1 MVATSVLAFW
11 AAALFV
17 GPAPVGP
24 KPDRDREG
32 LRGPVQS
39 VLYLGARSYNPGTGG
54 AEAGAIFNN
63 AELPVVAVLPPA
75 APLAPAPPKPCR
87 FPMRSDRERDGLL
100 GAVRKVE
107 CIRDPTRAI
116 WTTCPSLETTYDH
129 GGWIE
134 EQVWADYDGSAAG
147 RGVRRRNPTTGNV
160 EVEGLDKTGNPTGI
174 RQVITCDEASRTLT
188 EETFTEQ
195 GGAGRRVLTFDAQGN
210 PTVEETL
217 YGDGLLNNRQI
228 HNYDQAGRLTETTI
242 EDSHDIGPGKVTY
255 RYGVAGA
262 LMERDWYNKA
272 GKLYSK
278 EFFTYKLDSH
288 GNWMERSSH
297 SCEPSPGKPAE
308 FGCGAP
314 TTERRRIIYHDGVS
328 CSPIDARHQ

>member
-1 MVATSVLAFW
+1 MLATSVLAFC

-17 GPAPVGP
+17 GPTPVGP
-24 KPDRDREG
+24 KPDRDRNG

-39 VLYLGARSYNPGTGG
+39 VFYPGARSDDRGPGD
-54 AEAGAIFNN
+54 AEARAIFNN
-63 AELPVVAVLPPA
+63 VESPVVAVLPPA
-75 APLAPAPPKPCR
+75 ALLAAAPLKPCR

-147 RGVRRRNPTTGNV
+147 RSVRRRNPTTGNV
-160 EVEGLDKTGNPTGI
+160 ELEGLDKTGNPTGI

-188 EETFTEQ
+188 EETFTAQ
-195 GGAGRRVLTFDAQGN
+195 GRASRRVLTFDVQGN
-210 PTVEETL
+210 LTVEETL

-228 HNYDQAGRLTETTI
+228 HSHDQAGRLTETTI
-242 EDSHDIGPGKVTY
+242 EDSHDIAPGKVTY
-255 RYGVAGA
+255 QYGVAGA
-262 LMERDWYNKA
+262 LTERDWYNKA

-288 GNWMERSSH
+288 GNWVERSSR
-297 SCEPSPGKPAE
+297 SCEPSPTKPGE
-308 FGCGAP
+308 LVCGAP
-314 TTERRRIIYHDGVS
+314 ATEKRRITYYDDG
-328 CSPIDARHQ
+328 R

>member
-1 MVATSVLAFW
+1 MVATAALALW
-11 AAALFV
+11 AAALLV
-17 GPAPVGP
+17 GPAVVAPR
-24 KPDRDREG
+24 PDCEREG

-39 VLYLGARSYNPGTGG
+39 VSYPGARSDDRGPGD
-54 AEAGAIFNN
+54 AEARAIFNN
-63 AELPVVAVLPPA
+63 AESSMVAVLPPSAPLAA
-75 APLAPAPPKPCR
+75 APLKPCR

-160 EVEGLDKTGNPTGI
+160 EVEGLDKSGNPTGI
-174 RQVITCDEASRTLT
+174 KQVITCNEASRTLT
-188 EETFTEQ
+188 EETFTAQ
-195 GGAGRRVLTFDAQGN
+195 GGAGRRVLRFDVQGN

-228 HNYDQAGRLTETTI
+228 HNYDQAGRVTETTI
-242 EDSHDIGPGKVTY
+242 EDPHDGAPGKVTY
-255 RYGVAGA
+255 RYGVAGV
-262 LMERDWYNKA
+262 LTERDWYNKA

-278 EFFTYKLDSH
+278 EFFTDKLDSH
-288 GNWMERSSH
+288 GNWVERSSR
-297 SCEPSPGKPAE
+297 SCEPSLTKPSE
-308 FGCGAP
+308 FACGAT
-314 TTERRRIIYHDGVS
+314 TTEKRRLTYYDDGL
-328 CSPIDARHQ
+328 